1 MRIAVTALAIGLAAV
16 ASGASAQQITGAG
29 ATFPAPVYTKWGEA
43 AKAAVGIE
51 LNYQAIG
58 SGGGQNQILN
68 RTVDFGASDAPMDPA
83 KLTEGRLLQFPTVMG
98 AVVVI
103 VNLPDIKPNE
113 IKLTGEILADIF
125 AGTITKWNDPKL
137 VELNH
142 GVKLPSLAIA
152 PVHRADGSGTTYVFT
167 SYLSAVS
174 PEWKSKVGANTSVNW
189 PAGAGAKGNDGVA
202 ATTHNTRGGIGYVE
216 NAYATQNKLVT
227 TQLRNK
233 AGQFVEPTMAAYSA
247 AAANG
252 DWAKREELRGEPDRP
267 AGREELADRLHHLHR
282 TAEGSE
288 GRCPQCRRAEV
299 LRLGLQE
306 RRQHRQRP
314 GVHSAARPGEG
325 RGSRRLA
332 RRGEGTGRQAPHVD
346 RASPHAGTRIN
357 RLQQAIAS
365 TAIAAPRRKL
375 QVGDI
380 VFEFFARF
388 AGAFVLVLLGAI
400 IVVLFLG
407 GFAAFRQFGPAFLV
421 SADWDPVKEV
431 FGAAVP
437 IYGTIVTSILALL
450 LAVPIAFGIAF
461 YLTELAPSWVRR
473 PVGTAV
479 ELLAAVPSIIYGMW
493 GFFVIAPVMAEY
505 IQPVFIDSFDGIPI
519 LEDLFAGPP
528 FGTGILTASII
539 LAVMVI
545 PFIAATMR
553 DVFET
558 VPPVFKESA
567 YGVGCTTWEVMR
579 SIVIPYTRVS
589 VVGGIMLGLGRALGE
604 TMAVTFVI
612 GNTNRISTSLFGP
625 GNTIASIVALEF
637 PESPAGSLKLSSLLA
652 LGFILFVISFIV
664 LAISRLL
671 LRPRLKV

>member
-1 MRIAVTALAIGLAAV
+1 M
-16 ASGASAQQITGAG
+16 
-29 ATFPAPVYTKWGEA
+29 
-43 AKAAVGIE
+43 
-51 LNYQAIG
+51 
-58 SGGGQNQILN
+58 
-68 RTVDFGASDAPMDPA
+68 
-83 KLTEGRLLQFPTVMG
+83 
-98 AVVVI
+98 
-103 VNLPDIKPNE
+103 
-113 IKLTGEILADIF
+113 
-125 AGTITKWNDPKL
+125 
-137 VELNH
+137 
-142 GVKLPSLAIA
+142 
-152 PVHRADGSGTTYVFT
+152 
-167 SYLSAVS
+167 
-174 PEWKSKVGANTSVNW
+174 
-189 PAGAGAKGNDGVA
+189 
-202 ATTHNTRGGIGYVE
+202 
-216 NAYATQNKLVT
+216 
-227 TQLRNK
+227 
-233 AGQFVEPTMAAYSA
+233 
-247 AAANG
+247 
-252 DWAKREELRGEPDRP
+252 
-267 AGREELADRLHHLHR
+267 
-282 TAEGSE
+282 
-288 GRCPQCRRAEV
+288 
-299 LRLGLQE
+299 
-306 RRQHRQRP
+306 
-314 GVHSAARPGEG
+314 
-325 RGSRRLA
+325 
-332 RRGEGTGRQAPHVD
+332 
-346 RASPHAGTRIN
+346 
-357 RLQQAIAS
+357 QQAIAS
-365 TAIAAPRRKL
+365 TAIAASRRKL

-380 VFEFFARF
+380 IFEFFARF

-558 VPPVFKESA
+558 VPPVYKESA